1 MRSKLGKDLE
11 VVAEPEEALEAEV
24 RGVPRVPRRDSV
36 GVDRVV
42 RVP

>member
-24 RGVPRVPRRDSV
+24 RGVPRIAGGDSV